1 MDQDKVE
8 KVLNKILPYIKP
20 KEVINIAFDVR
31 HTSPDE
37 FTLHA
42 VFVVSDK
49 LWDSYDAINKAALEN
64 TIKVKLRQKIKAFT
78 DINVVFDKV
87 NTRVVKQTDFER

>member
-8 KVLNKILPYIKP
+8 KILDKLLPVIKP
-20 KEVINIAFDVR
+20 EEVIDVVFDVR
-31 HTSPDE
+31 HTSPNQ

-42 VFVVSDK
+42 VFVVPDE
-49 LWDSYDAINKAALEN
+49 LWDSYDHINKAALEHS
-64 TIKVKLRQKIKAFT
+64 IKMKLRQKVKAYT